1 MSKDN
6 KYWIP
11 VLSWNLLES
20 MTTEKYFPIWL
31 LSEQA
36 FRE

>member
-6 KYWIP
+6 KYWINGF
-11 VLSWNLLES
+11 VMES
-20 MTTEKYFPIWL
+20 SGVHDYRKYFPIWL